1 MRASAAAA
9 VANMLSE
16 ADFDENE
23 FDEEAET
30 TRDEASASKGKHYAK
45 TTEHIGKEVSG
56 EMLVDDVEVDILN
69 LSKDSEEASS
79 VSRSGM
85 TARDFIAHL
94 VKKVDAQAN
103 MKDDSN
109 LIDQRGEQTDH
120 LHSDTAEKKETTCV
134 FTAQEVVQLN
144 DMLSVK
150 HVQRT

>member
-1 MRASAAAA
+1 MR
-9 VANMLSE
+9 
-16 ADFDENE
+16 
-23 FDEEAET
+23 EAET

-94 VKKVDAQAN
+94 VKK
-103 MKDDSN
+103 
-109 LIDQRGEQTDH
+109 
-120 LHSDTAEKKETTCV
+120 
-134 FTAQEVVQLN
+134 
-144 DMLSVK
+144 
-150 HVQRT
+150 